1 MSIDGIRRMRQSNYA
16 LPQSQKLVPVPVP
29 VYARADQF
37 VPPSQMESQDYQQ
50 ANMPASDPNNDPS
63 QELPPP
69 PKRSFKQWLAARTKK
84 QWIIFGTILVL
95 LIGGGA
101 AAFVML
107 GKEEPP
113 KPTPK
118 VVKSKPAPPPPTTE
132 ASYLTG
138 VQVGFDVNKRPVTAV
153 MIENSQD
160 ARPQS
165 GLDAAGV
172 VFEAVAEGG
181 ITRFLAIF
189 QDSDPAYIGPVRS
202 VRPYYLHWAL
212 GFDAAIAH
220 AGGSA
225 EALASIGPWGVKDLN
240 HDSAHFYRISSRF
253 APHNL
258 YTDITKLR
266 DYAAQKGFGTSK
278 YTGFLRRPEAPAK
291 TPTARVISMNIS
303 SAAFNASFTY
313 DPATNSYAR
322 SLAGSPHM
330 VVDGAGVQTQLKP
343 KVVVGL
349 LMAQGNNGIYTTYA
363 SLGSGTAF
371 VFQDG
376 TVTEAVWNKPDR
388 NTNITF
394 TDKAGKPLKLVPGQ
408 TWITALG
415 GPDRI
420 SWTP

>member
-1 MSIDGIRRMRQSNYA
+1 M
-16 LPQSQKLVPVPVP
+16 
-29 VYARADQF
+29 
-37 VPPSQMESQDYQQ
+37 
-50 ANMPASDPNNDPS
+50 
-63 QELPPP
+63 
-69 PKRSFKQWLAARTKK
+69 
-84 QWIIFGTILVL
+84 VL

-101 AAFVML
+101 AAFIIF

-113 KPTPK
+113 TSNAK

-132 ASYLTG
+132 ASHLTG

-165 GLDAAGV
+165 GLDTAGV

-212 GFDAAIAH
+212 GFDGAIAH

-240 HDSAHFYRISSRF
+240 HDSAHFYRINSRY

-266 DYAAQKGFGTSK
+266 DYAAQKGFGTPK
-278 YTGFLRRPEAPAK
+278 YTPFLRKPEAPAK
-291 TPTARVISMNIS
+291 VPSARAISMNIS
-303 SAAFNASFTY
+303 SAAFNTSYTY

-343 KVVVGL
+343 KVVIALIMG
-349 LMAQGNNGIYTTYA
+349 QGNNGIYTTYA
-363 SLGSGTAF
+363 SLGTGTAF

-376 TVTEAVWNKPDR
+376 IVAEATWSKPDR

-394 TDKAGKPLKLVPGQ
+394 TDKVTGKPLKLVPGQ
-408 TWITALG
+408 TWLTALG
-415 GPDRI
+415 SPDRAT
-420 SWTP
+420 WTP